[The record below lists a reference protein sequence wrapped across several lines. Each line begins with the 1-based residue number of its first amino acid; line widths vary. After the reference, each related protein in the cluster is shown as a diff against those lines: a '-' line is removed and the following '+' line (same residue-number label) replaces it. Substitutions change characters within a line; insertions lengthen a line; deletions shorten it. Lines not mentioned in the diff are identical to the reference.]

1 MKKTIALF
9 GGSGGLGSQLKPHLE
24 KEYLVTSI
32 SSKDVDIVKYELVKD
47 FFNLNHFDI
56 VINLSAYNYDSF
68 IHKYNENNY
77 SQISKQVEVNVI
89 GTINI
94 VSCCVSKMRDN
105 NFGRII
111 LASSVLADY
120 PVVGTSIYAGCKG
133 FIDSLS
139 KTIAIENAQ
148 KNITC
153 NSLQLGYFD
162 GGLTR
167 RISDS
172 FKDNV
177 MNSIPSRRWGT
188 IEELYQSI
196 KFLID
201 NGYVTGQNINVSGGI
216 I

>member
-1 MKKTIALF
+1 MMKTIALF
-9 GGSGGLGSQLKPHLE
+9 GGSGGLGSQLKLYLE
-24 KEYLVTSI
+24 KEYLVTTI
-32 SSKDVDIVKYELVKD
+32 SSKDVDVVSHESVKD
-47 FFNLNHFDI
+47 FFNSKEIDI

-68 IHKYNENNY
+68 IHKYNQNNH
-77 SQISKQVEVNVI
+77 SQISKQVDVNVL

-94 VSCCVSKMRDN
+94 VSCCISKMRER

-111 LASSVLADY
+111 LASSVLADH
-120 PVVGTSIYAGCKG
+120 PVIGTSIYAGCKG
-133 FIDSLS
+133 FIDSLT
-139 KTIAIENAQ
+139 KTVAIENAE

-162 GGLTR
+162 GGLTH

-172 FKDNV
+172 FKDSV
-177 MNSIPSRRWGT
+177 MNSIPSKRWGT
-188 IEELYQSI
+188 IEELYQST